1 MRRLGAVLAVG
12 RLRRAPGFVRVLGV
26 LTLLI
31 GVAVMHA
38 VVFSTGHAMGAVAE
52 PAASS
57 PAAAA
62 PVMAGRS
69 VSPSSD
75 SRRAPIMLA
84 AQGISKTAP
93 DDHAVPATAHVEAAA
108 STVRNE
114 QAPVADRDSAA
125 PMRAPAVARGSDCD
139 GCTTHAGMHACVFVL
154 VTLALALGLAVIA
167 WLGADRILGAGH
179 LARARL
185 RRRTRPPPWTVLSL
199 AELAILRI

>member
-1 MRRLGAVLAVG
+1 MG

-38 VVFSTGHAMGAVAE
+38 VVFSTGHAMAAAVEPAVAS
-52 PAASS
+52 PAVANSLAAPGIS
-57 PAAAA
+57 PMPHGSHFPAVTAPGGVAAAA
-62 PVMAGRS
+62 
-69 VSPSSD
+69 
-75 SRRAPIMLA
+75 
-84 AQGISKTAP
+84 
-93 DDHAVPATAHVEAAA
+93 
-108 STVRNE
+108 RNE
-114 QAPVADRDSAA
+114 QAPAADRSQAA
-125 PMRAPAVARGSDCD
+125 PMRTAAIADGSDCD

-167 WLGADRILGAGH
+167 WLGAARILGAGR
-179 LARARL
+179 LARFRL

>member
-1 MRRLGAVLAVG
+1 MLAMG

-38 VVFSTGHAMGAVAE
+38 VVFSTGHAMGAAVE
-52 PAASS
+52 PAVASPAVANSLAGPGIS
-57 PAAAA
+57 PMPHGSHFPAVTAPGGVAAAA
-62 PVMAGRS
+62 A
-69 VSPSSD
+69 
-75 SRRAPIMLA
+75 
-84 AQGISKTAP
+84 
-93 DDHAVPATAHVEAAA
+93 
-108 STVRNE
+108 RNE
-114 QAPVADRDSAA
+114 QAPAADRSQAA
-125 PMRAPAVARGSDCD
+125 PMRTPAVAEGSDCD

-167 WLGADRILGAGH
+167 WLGAARILGAGR
-179 LARARL
+179 LARFER